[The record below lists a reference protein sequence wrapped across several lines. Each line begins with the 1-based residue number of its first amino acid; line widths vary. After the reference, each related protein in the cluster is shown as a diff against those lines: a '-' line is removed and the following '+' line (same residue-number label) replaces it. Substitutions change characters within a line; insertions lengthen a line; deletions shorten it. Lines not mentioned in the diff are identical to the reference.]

1 MKKFLKADVVV
12 SAVLAAV
19 IAFFVPL
26 QTYIGNSSI
35 YQVSAPRLVV
45 ELVAIFLVLTAGLAA
60 VAAFAAKVC
69 RLPKCILPSIFTA
82 AAICVYLESG
92 PLSFGIPELNGG
104 FVKELAS
111 TGRAV
116 FDAVVWGAIVCAFA
130 VFAKRL
136 HPYLHWVAISVAVLS
151 TASLFDAGKP
161 ASAEAGNKKV
171 GMSEGFFNQPTVVE
185 NVKYSSG
192 RNILVFVLDS
202 MPGNGAADVMR
213 ANPALASKFPG
224 FTQYPR
230 NIGMH
235 ECTKRGVPG
244 IVTGHHYDPRE
255 MPQTQYPLTMY
266 GSNSF
271 VKAAAD
277 AGWAVAFSPDL
288 MPYGFTNLPVE
299 KKVRRVQKHCP
310 RDRLAIRRQSS
321 EVPYLSIFDMASFRI
336 SPFFFKAP
344 ILYARIRHAVKARY
358 SVGEFG
364 NEGNLYPALAA
375 KPVAEGERPFL
386 GFFHSWG
393 VHPPW
398 KSDFASVAVE
408 KLSQLGELMDTYR
421 ARGIY
426 DRSFIIVTSDHGLE
440 AEVSPLV
447 DGYPAPASAFLWVK
461 PEGAQGTFAESP
473 LKTSHAN
480 IARLVKAAL
489 SRKVSQS
496 DADSILASGSRLYRA
511 ETRSGGGRRF
521 SDWNADATAR

>member
-1 MKKFLKADVVV
+1 MKTLFNANVVV

-26 QTYIGNSSI
+26 QTYIGNNSI
-35 YQVSAPRLVV
+35 YQVSAPRLVL
-45 ELVAIFLVLTAGLAA
+45 ELVAIFIVLTAALAA

-69 RLPKCILPSIFTA
+69 HLPKCILPSIFTA
-82 AAICVYLESG
+82 AAICTYLESG

-104 FVKELAS
+104 FVKELSS

-116 FDAVVWGAIVCAFA
+116 FDAAVWVAIVCAFA

-136 HPYLHWVAISVAVLS
+136 HPYLHWVALSVAVLS
-151 TASLFDAGKP
+151 AASLFDAGKP
-161 ASAEAGNKKV
+161 ASAETGDK
-171 GMSEGFFNQPTVVE
+171 GGGISEGFVNQQTVVE

-213 ANPALASKFPG
+213 TNPALAAKFPG

-244 IVTGHHYDPRE
+244 IVTGLHYDPKK
-255 MPQTQYPLTMY
+255 MPQAQYPLTMY

-277 AGWAVAFSPDL
+277 AGWLVAFSPDL

-299 KKVRRVQKHCP
+299 KKIRRVQKRS
-310 RDRLAIRRQSS
+310 RDKLAILRQSS
-321 EVPYLSIFDMASFRI
+321 EVPYLSIFDMTSFRI
-336 SPFFFKAP
+336 SPFFFKGP
-344 ILYARIRHAVKARY
+344 ILYSRIRHAVKGCH
-358 SVGEFG
+358 SEDEFW
-364 NEGNLYPALAA
+364 NERMMYPALAA
-375 KPVAEGERPFL
+375 KPVAKGGRPFL

-398 KSDFASVAVE
+398 ESDFANVASE
-408 KLSQLGELMDTYR
+408 KLSLLGELMDTYR

-426 DRSFIIVTSDHGLE
+426 DRSFIIVTSDHGLD
-440 AEVSPLV
+440 ASPSV
-447 DGYPAPASAFLWVK
+447 DGYPASASAFLWVK
-461 PEGAQGTFAESP
+461 PEGAQGAFAESA

-489 SRKVSQS
+489 GRRVSQA
-496 DADSILASGSRLYRA
+496 DADSILASKSRLYRA
-511 ETRSGGGRRF
+511 ETRSGGKRRF
-521 SDWNADATAR
+521 SDWNTDAAK

>member
-1 MKKFLKADVVV
+1 MKKIFNADVVV

-19 IAFFVPL
+19 VAFFVPL

-35 YQVSAPRLVV
+35 YQVSASRLVV
-45 ELVAIFLVLTAGLAA
+45 ELIAIFLVVALGLAA

-104 FVKELAS
+104 FVKELSS

-116 FDAVVWGAIVCAFA
+116 FDAAVWGAIVCAFA

-136 HPYLHWVAISVAVLS
+136 HPFLHWVAISVAVLS
-151 TASLFDAGKP
+151 AASLFDAGKP
-161 ASAEAGNKKV
+161 ASADDGDKKE
-171 GMSEGFFNQPTVVE
+171 GMSEGFVNQQTVVE

-213 ANPALASKFPG
+213 ANPALAAKFPG

-244 IVTGHHYDPRE
+244 IVTGLYYDPKK

-299 KKVRRVQKHCP
+299 KKVKRVQRRS
-310 RDRLAIRRQSS
+310 RDKLAILRQSS
-321 EVPYLSIFDMASFRI
+321 EVPYLSIFDMTSFRI
-336 SPFFFKAP
+336 SPFFFKGP
-344 ILYARIRHAVKARY
+344 ILYSRIRHAVKGRH
-358 SVGEFG
+358 SGDEFWS
-364 NEGNLYPALAA
+364 EKSMYPKLAA

-398 KSDFASVAVE
+398 SGDLASTAGE
-408 KLSQLGELMDTYR
+408 KLSQLGELMESYR

-440 AEVSPLV
+440 ISPSV
-447 DGYPAPASAFLWVK
+447 DGYPASASAFLWVK
-461 PEGAQGTFAESP
+461 PEGAQGPFAESA

-480 IARLVKAAL
+480 IARLVKTAL
-489 SRKVSQS
+489 SRKVSQF
-496 DADSILASGSRLYRA
+496 DADAILASESRLYRA
-511 ETRSGGGRRF
+511 ETRSGGKRRF
-521 SDWNADATAR
+521 SDWNTDATAR